1 MIDLG
6 LTLNSIRWWLWGYK
20 RYVLI
25 ALALLLVGGILLFM

>member
-20 RYVLI
+20 KYVLI
-25 ALALLLVGGILLFM
+25 ALALLVGGILLLM